1 MAGST
6 SNLDLI
12 SVSQAAKE
20 ATANALFDAGSPATT
35 FGRRL
40 STTTGLTWGYYGGTM
55 LIGGTVTQIANGT
68 LLLTGSATNYVEVS
82 PLGVVSRNTTGFTAG
97 STPLYTVV
105 TGASSITSWTDQRT
119 FIYTL
124 NNQPFDLGVFY
135 PGVPTSSAML
145 LLLPMARAVSFPAGL
160 TNSVGKALVAATA
173 QTDFDIQKNGASVG
187 TMRFAAAGTTAS
199 FIAASS
205 ISFAAGDVIKVVA
218 PVTAD
223 VTLADIHFTLAGT
236 R

>member
-20 ATANALFDAGSPATT
+20 TTANALFDAGSPATT

-68 LLLTGSATNYVEVS
+68 VALAGSATNYVEVS
-82 PLGVVSRNTTGFTAG
+82 PLGVVSDNTVGFTSG

-105 TGASSITSWTDQRT
+105 TGASSISSWTDQRT
-119 FIYTL
+119 FLYTL

-135 PGVPTSSAML
+135 PGVPTASAML
-145 LLLPMARAVSFPAGL
+145 VLLPFARAVSFPAGL
-160 TNSVGKALVAATA
+160 TASVGKATVAATA
-173 QTDFDIQKNGASVG
+173 QTNFDIQKNGSSVG
-187 TMRFAAAGTTAS
+187 TMRFAAAATSAT
-199 FIAASS
+199 FIAASP

-218 PVTAD
+218 PLTPDA
-223 VTLADIHFTLAGT
+223 TLADVHFTLAGT